1 MLLYMY
7 ANRCMHRSLPKHIVY
22 LFDLFR
28 IRWNR
33 KNLWPNSKIIFYLK
47 IIFFLLF
54 TRIRIPYDICDNR
67 SITHYQHW
75 SIIILINILITPL
88 ETSYALW
95 LAKTDLFTVMPIL
108 RYYQRNCVFIVG
120 KKNNDSFQYGQK
132 NTEENKSK
140 KNMIDQWKMNWQ
152 ILSKRGYF
160 VSLWICQNPVQTKKQ
175 SLKWRIIK

>member
-1 MLLYMY
+1 MY
-7 ANRCMHRSLPKHIVY
+7 ANRGMHRSLPKHIVS
-22 LFDLFR
+22 LFDLLP

-67 SITHYQHW
+67 NITHYQHW

-95 LAKTDLFTVMPIL
+95 VAKTDLFTAIPIL
-108 RYYQRNCVFIVG
+108 RYYQRKYAFIAG
-120 KKNNDSFQYGQK
+120 RKNNDSCKYHLVFC
-132 NTEENKSK
+132 S
-140 KNMIDQWKMNWQ
+140 I
-152 ILSKRGYF
+152 
-160 VSLWICQNPVQTKKQ
+160 VLWDSQLFIVICH
-175 SLKWRIIK
+175 WR